1 MRRKKIGR
9 TKLTYLSKILLF
21 SVIIL
26 AITIMPIKLL
36 VLSEEEKHKG
46 NETSFRI
53 DKKADK
59 QEKISHDV
67 EKPPIK
73 EKITTSAF
81 EKETTN
87 KATQGKEK
95 ATNIVKGSSSE
106 PKSNKNTPD
115 NKTFFAKSVFV
126 GDSIT
131 EGLSYCDYMNES
143 NVVAEK
149 GMTVAKAK
157 KRVNDI
163 VSPKPENIFIMF
175 GMNDVLYG
183 MSSEKFAL
191 SYLELIKM
199 IKAKL
204 PDANIYIES
213 ILPVEAKVEKKKPA
227 LNNRNIENFN
237 RALIDMAKREDINY
251 LNVASV
257 VTKSSEN
264 LHEGD
269 GIHYKYKFYDLWLEY
284 IKNNI

>member
-1 MRRKKIGR
+1 
-9 TKLTYLSKILLF
+9 
-21 SVIIL
+21 
-26 AITIMPIKLL
+26 
-36 VLSEEEKHKG
+36 
-46 NETSFRI
+46 
-53 DKKADK
+53 
-59 QEKISHDV
+59 
-67 EKPPIK
+67 
-73 EKITTSAF
+73 
-81 EKETTN
+81 
-87 KATQGKEK
+87 
-95 ATNIVKGSSSE
+95 
-106 PKSNKNTPD
+106 
-115 NKTFFAKSVFV
+115 
-126 GDSIT
+126 
-131 EGLSYCDYMNES
+131 
-143 NVVAEK
+143 
-149 GMTVAKAK
+149 MTVAKAK